1 LVVDHIIY
9 TPETTNNWT
18 RAHSETQKERPWA
31 YPRLIDSM
39 NSSQLEG
46 KLWLGDEMKK
56 LEIKPKKVALLGGWY
71 AHYLTSI
78 LIDHLDAKFVINFE
92 IDEDAHFISF
102 KFNRRYK
109 DAGKYRS
116 MRKNVM
122 FKAILSPQQPIPWS
136 SDLGDDPYDVIVN
149 TSCEHMFPMW
159 KFREINY
166 NLLDPLYVLQSTNQK
181 EHCEDHINTVE
192 SEEELIDQARLL
204 DVWYAGRKKL
214 PNGFTRFMVI
224 GK

>member
-18 RAHSETQKERPWA
+18 NAHNQTQKERPWA
-31 YPRLIDSM
+31 YPRLVDSM

-78 LIDHLDAKFVINFE
+78 LIEYLDVELVMNFE
-92 IDEDAHFISF
+92 IDEDAHFVSF

-116 MRKNVM
+116 MRKNIM
-122 FKAILSPQQPIPWS
+122 FNALMPTKALE
-136 SDLGDDPYDVIVN
+136 DGEDPYDVIVN

-166 NLLDPLYVLQSTNQK
+166 NLEDPLYVLQSTNQK
-181 EHCEDHINTVE
+181 EYCEDHINTVE

-204 DVWYAGRKKL
+204 DVWYTGRKVL
-214 PNGFTRFMVI
+214 QNGFTRFMVI

>member
-1 LVVDHIIY
+1 MVVDHIIY
-9 TPETTNNWT
+9 TPETTNNWMA
-18 RAHSETQKERPWA
+18 AHNQTQKERPWA
-31 YPRLIDSM
+31 YERLMDSFT
-39 NSSQLEG
+39 SSQLEG

-56 LEIKPKKVALLGGWY
+56 LEIKPKKVAVLAGWY
-71 AHYLTSI
+71 AHYLTAI
-78 LIDHLDAKFVINFE
+78 LIDNLGAELVVNFE

-109 DAGKYRS
+109 DVGKYRS
-116 MRKNVM
+116 IRKNIM
-122 FKAILSPQQPIPWS
+122 FRALKMPKAFV
-136 SDLGDDPYDVIVN
+136 DHREDPYDVVVN

-166 NLLDPLYVLQSTNQK
+166 NVEDPLYVLQSTNQK
-181 EHCEDHINTVE
+181 EYCEDHINTVE

-204 DVWYAGRKKL
+204 DVWFKGAMVL
-214 PNGFTRFMVI
+214 PNTFTRFMVI

>member
-9 TPETTNNWT
+9 TPETTNNWMS
-18 RAHSETQKERPWA
+18 AHNQTKKERPWA
-31 YPRLIDSM
+31 YERLMDSFT
-39 NSSQLEG
+39 SSQLEG

-56 LEIKPKKVALLGGWY
+56 LEIKPKKVAVLAGWY
-71 AHYLTSI
+71 AHYLTAI
-78 LIDHLDAKFVINFE
+78 LIDNLGAELVVNFE

-109 DAGKYRS
+109 DVGKYRS
-116 MRKNVM
+116 IRKNIM
-122 FKAILSPQQPIPWS
+122 FRALKMPKAFV
-136 SDLGDDPYDVIVN
+136 DHREDPYDVVVN

-166 NLLDPLYVLQSTNQK
+166 NVEDPLYVLQSTNQK
-181 EHCEDHINTVE
+181 EYCEDHINTVE
-192 SEEELIDQARLL
+192 SEEELIDQAKLL
-204 DVWYAGRKKL
+204 DVWYAGRKVL
-214 PNGFTRFMVI
+214 QNGFTRFMVI